1 MKRTVVTAA
10 LLALVAAFVY
20 QDQRL
25 LNVPVAAQGIRGV
38 PRITIDELKAL
49 MAKKDVLVID
59 VRDPQSFLDGHIPGS
74 RHIVM
79 ADVLNYVDELQKEKR
94 TIVTYC
100 A

>member
-1 MKRTVVTAA
+1 MTRRAAITAV
-10 LLALVAAFVY
+10 LLALGATFVCR
-20 QDQRL
+20 DHPL
-25 LNVPVAAQGIRGV
+25 LTVAAQGIRSV
-38 PRITIDELKAL
+38 PRITLDELKEL
-49 MAKKDVLVID
+49 MAKKQVLVID
-59 VRDPQSFLDGHIPGS
+59 VRDPQSFIDGHIPGS

>member
-1 MKRTVVTAA
+1 MTRRAA
-10 LLALVAAFVY
+10 IFAVLLALGATVAAA
-20 QDQRL
+20 QDDVRT
-25 LNVPVAAQGIRGV
+25 V
-38 PRITIDELKAL
+38 PRITRDELKAL
-49 MAKKDVLVID
+49 MAKKQVLVID
-59 VRDPQSFLDGHIPGS
+59 VRDPQSFINGHIPGS